1 MHGSYSELS
10 FERNSEIIN
19 HKKNW
24 NIYFSPLPLV
34 LDAYIMPNTNRKMVF
49 LSFWK
54 VNQFN
59 MIYNT
64 RDMETFEISSYKVSS
79 PPPPPRKKK
88 LPVVWGVQISHNICS
103 KCILLVILRSQLT
116 YLSKSCL
123 AASFKLKPLFCDYWF
138 GRYGFWAILGLLGP
152 ILAQQIGFEHSC
164 YLGVCK
170 NWTITPLPRLI
181 YKIKNKHLKTE
192 AYLSRRKTGKII
204 QVTQFSITR
213 LKKLLRI
220 NFKIRTYD
228 HFQNILRFFY
238 VLPDFPLTTSEA
250 KRDY

>member
-1 MHGSYSELS
+1 
-10 FERNSEIIN
+10 
-19 HKKNW
+19 
-24 NIYFSPLPLV
+24 
-34 LDAYIMPNTNRKMVF
+34 
-49 LSFWK
+49 
-54 VNQFN
+54 

-64 RDMETFEISSYKVSS
+64 RDMEAFEISSYKVS
-79 PPPPPRKKK
+79 PHPPRKKK

-103 KCILLVILRSQLT
+103 KCILLVILSSQPT

-123 AASFKLKPLFCDYWF
+123 VASFKLKSLFWDYWF
-138 GRYGFWAILGLLGP
+138 GRYEFWAILGLLGP
-152 ILAQQIGFEHSC
+152 IVAQEIGFQLSC

-170 NWTITPLPRLI
+170 NWTITPLPWLI

-192 AYLSRRKTGKII
+192 AYLSRQKTGKII
-204 QVTQFSITR
+204 QVIQFSITR

-228 HFQNILRFFY
+228 HFQNILRLFD
-238 VLPDFPLTTSEA
+238 VLPDFLLTTSEA